1 MREYPKIET
10 IFSRD
15 TEGTKKLIFGTY
27 RDETVK
33 YLRFNNWQFTEKIDG
48 TNISVEWDGHAVS
61 FHGRTERAQIPKHL
75 LEYLEKTFLTTEA
88 EELFEQTYGD
98 KNVILYG
105 EGYGAKI
112 QNGGNYR
119 SDVSFILFD
128 VLIGDNWQEREWV
141 EKTAKMFGI
150 DVVPVVFIGSLE
162 EGIDYVMEHHPSTIG
177 TAMMEGIVGR
187 PMVEMRDRLGKRII
201 VKIKW
206 EDFKEFAKILEEAKN
221 DNKKIAEH

>member
-33 YLRFNNWQFTEKIDG
+33 YLRFNDWQFTEKIDG

-75 LEYLEKTFLTTEA
+75 LEYLERTFLTTEA

-112 QNGGNYR
+112 QKGGNYR

-150 DVVPVVFIGSLE
+150 DVVPVVFVGSLE

-221 DNKKIAEH
+221 AN

>member
-27 RDETVK
+27 RDETIK
-33 YLRFNNWQFTEKIDG
+33 YLRLNDWQFTEKIDG

-150 DVVPVVFIGSLE
+150 DVVPVVFVGSLE
-162 EGIDYVMEHHPSTIG
+162 EGVDYVMEHHPSTIG

-206 EDFKEFAKILEEAKN
+206 EDFKEFAKKSVN
-221 DNKKIAEH
+221 

>member
-1 MREYPKIET
+1 MKEYPKIET

-15 TEGTKKLIFGTY
+15 TEGTKKLICGTY
-27 RDETVK
+27 RDETIK
-33 YLRFNNWQFTEKIDG
+33 YLRFNDWQFTEKIDG

-150 DVVPVVFIGSLE
+150 DVVPVVFVGSLE
-162 EGIDYVMEHHPSTIG
+162 EGVDYVMEHHPSTIG
-177 TAMMEGIVGR
+177 TAMMEGVVGR

-221 DNKKIAEH
+221 AN

>member
-27 RDETVK
+27 RDETIK
-33 YLRFNNWQFTEKIDG
+33 YLRLNDWQFTEKIDG

-98 KNVILYG
+98 KNIILYG

-150 DVVPVVFIGSLE
+150 DVVPVVFVGSLE
-162 EGIDYVMEHHPSTIG
+162 EGVDYVMEHHPSTIG

>member
-10 IFSRD
+10 IFNRD

-33 YLRFNNWQFTEKIDG
+33 YLRFNDWQFTEKIDG
-48 TNISVEWDGHAVS
+48 TNISVEWDGHVVS

-75 LEYLEKTFLTTEA
+75 LEYLERTFLTTEA

-105 EGYGAKI
+105 EGYGAKN

-150 DVVPVVFIGSLE
+150 DVVPVVCVGSLE

-206 EDFKEFAKILEEAKN
+206 EDFKEFAKIIKEAKSTN
-221 DNKKIAEH
+221 E

>member
-15 TEGTKKLIFGTY
+15 TEGTKKLILGTY

-33 YLRFNNWQFTEKIDG
+33 YLRFNDWQFTEKIDG

-61 FHGRTERAQIPKHL
+61 FHGRTEKAQIPKHL

-105 EGYGAKI
+105 EDYGAKI

-150 DVVPVVFIGSLE
+150 DVVPVVFVGSLE

-187 PMVEMRDRLGKRII
+187 PMVEMRDRLGERII

-206 EDFKEFAKILEEAKN
+206 EDFKEFAKILEETKN
-221 DNKKIAEH
+221 AN